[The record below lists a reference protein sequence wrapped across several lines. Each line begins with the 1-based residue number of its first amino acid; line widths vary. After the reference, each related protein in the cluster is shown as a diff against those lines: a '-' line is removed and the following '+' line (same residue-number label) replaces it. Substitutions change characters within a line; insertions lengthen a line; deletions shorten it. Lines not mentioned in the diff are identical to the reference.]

1 MKPTDINK
9 LDEAYHEL
17 REDILDAA
25 QPQPVQVV
33 VTIDANSVWD
43 MDFTMKKVK
52 EAIWE
57 RVLSGRRILLS
68 MEPSYSERG
77 KSMVD
82 VIVTLKPKED

>member
-17 REDILDAA
+17 REDLLNAA
-25 QPQPVQVV
+25 QPQTIKLV
-33 VTIDANSVWD
+33 VTIDEDSVWD

-57 RVLSGRRILLS
+57 RVLSGRRIVLN
-68 MEPSYSERG
+68 MERSASNWDA
-77 KSMVD
+77 VD
-82 VIVTLKPKED
+82 VIVTLEPKED